1 VSIENSVHFESLQ
14 KKGPS
19 IIAQMVRLFVVL
31 SYKRKRSEKKFTTYS
46 VKLGTVYWV
55 LI

>member
-31 SYKRKRSEKKFTTYS
+31 SYRRKKSEKKFTTL
-46 VKLGTVYWV
+46 KLGTVYWV